1 MWLRYV
7 RLLYLFK
14 LIFYN
19 QSRILID
26 LRNSHFAYIQLSL
39 IQSLHIIW
47 IKFHAIFN
55 RRIGQIKF
63 LFLVLFLL
71 NLVQFIF
78 LILLKQIVIGKLVV
92 LNNWLSNHNI
102 LYNRLWYML
111 KIFFFNILHWL
122 VFSLK
127 YL

>member
-1 MWLRYV
+1 LWLRYMG
-7 RLLYLFK
+7 LLYLFK

-26 LRNSHFAYIQLSL
+26 LRNSHFAYIQFSL

-55 RRIGQIKF
+55 WRIGQIKF
-63 LFLVLFLL
+63 CFLVLFLL

-102 LYNRLWYML
+102 LHNRLWYML